1 MYRSNLFLI
10 SLAFTLLFIAC
21 KPAADQPSLVV
32 QIENPTVYDLED
44 ITLGIPVNKEFINA
58 KTWQDNSLVAIIGE
72 TRVSVQWAHTDPEK
86 NDVFYLN
93 TNITSMEKTGVV
105 IRPEKPGDT
114 LQAVKKTHAELWYKT
129 GGSFENGKY
138 IGGSEFKPFTNLRV
152 PDECTD
158 HSYYIKYE
166 GPGWESD
173 KVGYRI
179 YLDWRN
185 AIDIFGKK
193 TSHMVL
199 PDVGL
204 DGYDS
209 YHEMS
214 DWGADILKV
223 GNSLGIGSLGF
234 WDGEKANRVA
244 ETDSVICN
252 IAQDGIN
259 YSEVKINY
267 YGWKINGT
275 SVNLQTSLSILGGS
289 RMTKY
294 QIAMSEEL
302 PNLCTGIVKLDGAE
316 WLKGN
321 QTEGWNYMATWGKQ
335 TLFNDLLGM
344 AVLFSQDSP
353 AEITEDELSY
363 VVLMSPADNRVEYY
377 FLAAW
382 EQEPN
387 GITSKE
393 EFIEYL
399 DQQVTLLNNPVKIS
413 VELPE

>member
-1 MYRSNLFLI
+1 
-10 SLAFTLLFIAC
+10 
-21 KPAADQPSLVV
+21 
-32 QIENPTVYDLED
+32 
-44 ITLGIPVNKEFINA
+44 
-58 KTWQDNSLVAIIGE
+58 
-72 TRVSVQWAHTDPEK
+72 
-86 NDVFYLN
+86 
-93 TNITSMEKTGVV
+93 
-105 IRPEKPGDT
+105 
-114 LQAVKKTHAELWYKT
+114 
-129 GGSFENGKY
+129 
-138 IGGSEFKPFTNLRV
+138 
-152 PDECTD
+152 
-158 HSYYIKYE
+158 
-166 GPGWESD
+166 
-173 KVGYRI
+173 
-179 YLDWRN
+179 
-185 AIDIFGKK
+185 
-193 TSHMVL
+193 MVL

-252 IAQDGIN
+252 IAEDGIN